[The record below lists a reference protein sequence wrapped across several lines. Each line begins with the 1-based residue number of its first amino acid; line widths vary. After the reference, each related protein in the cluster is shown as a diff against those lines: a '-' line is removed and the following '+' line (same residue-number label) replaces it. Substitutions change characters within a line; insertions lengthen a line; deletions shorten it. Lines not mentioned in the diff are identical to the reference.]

1 MSQAFFTWLE
11 GPFLQSLPA
20 FAGPSLR
27 PARTAILVV
36 DLVRGFCHLGP
47 LASPRVEALVPRV
60 RAFLEEAQRRGVA
73 QFWFCC
79 DEHQADSPEFQS
91 FPPHCVAGTAESEL
105 HPHLEGFPGGLRF
118 AKGSLNALLEPELE
132 RHLQSHAELEHF
144 ILVGDCTDL
153 CIYSAAMHLRMQANR
168 AGLSRQVWVLADLVD
183 TYDLPLDLAQGLGAM
198 PHPGDLCHAW
208 GLYQM
213 RLNGCQVVR
222 YSSISA

>member
-1 MSQAFFTWLE
+1 MSQAFLDWLE
-11 GPFLQSLPA
+11 GPFLQDMPDFDWAALSPE
-20 FAGPSLR
+20 
-27 PARTAILVV
+27 RTAILVV

-60 RAFLEEAQRRGVA
+60 RAFLEEARQQGVE

-79 DEHQADSPEFQS
+79 DEHQADSPEFQA
-91 FPPHCVAGTAESEL
+91 FPPHCVAGTAESEI
-105 HPHLEGFPGGLRF
+105 HPLLEGFPGGLRF

-132 RHLQSHAELEHF
+132 QHLQALPQLEHF
-144 ILVGDCTDL
+144 VLLGDCTDL

-168 AGLSRQVWVLADLVD
+168 LGLKRRIWVLADLVD
-183 TYDLPLDLAQGLGAM
+183 TYDLPLEVASSLGAM